1 MPTPEEL
8 KQRIE
13 AAIPGATAEVRSA
26 DNVHFEAVVRAAAF
40 EGMGRVAQHRMVYA
54 AFEPG
59 ELGGTVHALQL
70 KTEVPQ

>member
-1 MPTPEEL
+1 MPTPDEL

-13 AAIPGATAEVRSA
+13 AAIPGAVADVTSA
-26 DNVHFEAVVRAAAF
+26 DNVHFQAVVKATAV
-40 EGMGRVAQHRMVYA
+40 EGIKRVQQRRLVCA

-70 KTEVPQ
+70 KTEVP

>member
-13 AAIPGATAEVRSA
+13 SAIPGAQAVVESP
-26 DNVHFEAVVRAAAF
+26 DNVHFQAVVRATAF
-40 EGMGRVAQHRMVYA
+40 EGLNRVQQHRLVYG

-59 ELGGTVHALQL
+59 ELGGAVHALQL
-70 KTEVPQ
+70 KTEVP

>member
-1 MPTPEEL
+1 MPTPDEL

-13 AAIPGATAEVRSA
+13 AAIPGAVAQVTSA
-26 DNVHFEAVVRAAAF
+26 DNVHFQAVVTASAF
-40 EGMGRVAQHRMVYA
+40 EGRSRVQQHRLVYS

-70 KTEVPQ
+70 KTEVP

>member
-13 AAIPGATAEVRSA
+13 AAIPGAEVEVTSG
-26 DNVHFEAVVRAAAF
+26 DNVHFQARVKATAF
-40 EGMGRVAQHRMVYA
+40 EGLNRVQQHRLVYG

-59 ELGGTVHALQL
+59 ELGGAVHALQL
-70 KTEVPQ
+70 KTEVP

>member
-13 AAIPGATAEVRSA
+13 AAIPGAEADVSSP
-26 DNVHFEAVVRAAAF
+26 DNVHFQAHVRAAAF
-40 EGMGRVAQHRMVYA
+40 DGLNRVQQHRLVYD

-59 ELGGTVHALQL
+59 ELGGAVHALQL
-70 KTEVPQ
+70 KTEVP

>member
-13 AAIPGATAEVRSA
+13 AAIPGASA
-26 DNVHFEAVVRAAAF
+26 DVTSGDNVHFQAVVRASAF
-40 EGMGRVAQHRMVYA
+40 EGLNRVQQHRLVYG

-59 ELGGTVHALQL
+59 ELGGAVHALQL
-70 KTEVPQ
+70 KTEVP

>member
-1 MPTPEEL
+1 MPTPDEL

-13 AAIPGATAEVRSA
+13 TAIPGAVAEVTSA
-26 DNVHFEAVVRAAAF
+26 DNVHFQAVVKAAAF
-40 EGMGRVAQHRMVYA
+40 EGQNRVQQHRLVYD

-70 KTEVPQ
+70 KTEVP